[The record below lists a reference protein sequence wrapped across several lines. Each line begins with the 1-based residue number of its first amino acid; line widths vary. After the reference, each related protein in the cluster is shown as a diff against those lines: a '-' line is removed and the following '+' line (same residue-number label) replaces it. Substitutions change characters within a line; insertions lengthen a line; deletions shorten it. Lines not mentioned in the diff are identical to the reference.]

1 MQHFIVGIL
10 LASLLL
16 VCGYKLLRPFIL
28 EHVRLYRYRKILQ
41 RITTLYQPHNP
52 YLIAQA
58 AKTKHAD
65 ENLTYGEIEL
75 CAFLDLLAQVNPSQQ
90 DILYDL
96 GAGAGKTVIAA
107 KLRYPELMVKGI
119 ECLEPLCRL
128 AQMVTPSDIT
138 KVYFI
143 HNDFLKTD
151 FSDATILFINAT
163 GFSPSLWEPLMA
175 KLLQLKPG
183 TKIILTSKTLPET
196 AFIQHYAG
204 MEKMNWGL
212 CSTYI
217 YEKR

>member
-1 MQHFIVGIL
+1 MQHLIIGIL

-16 VCGYKLLRPFIL
+16 FCGYKLLRPFIL
-28 EHVRLYRYRKILQ
+28 EYLRQYRYRKILQ
-41 RITTLYQPHNP
+41 RIAVLYQPHNP

-75 CAFLDLLAQVNPSQQ
+75 CAFLDLLAQVNPTQQ

-96 GAGAGKTVIAA
+96 GSGAGKTVIAA
-107 KLRYPELMVKGI
+107 KLRYPALTVKGI
-119 ECLEPLCRL
+119 ERLEPLCRL
-128 AQMVTPSDIT
+128 AQVVTPPDIT
-138 KVYFI
+138 NVYYI
-143 HNDFLKTD
+143 NHDFLEIN
-151 FSDATILFINAT
+151 FSDATLIFINAT
-163 GFSPSLWEPLMA
+163 GFSHALWEPLMA
-175 KLLQLKPG
+175 KLVQLKPT

-217 YEKR
+217 YEKK